1 MDQEIRF
8 KEGLERLEEIV
19 KKMEAD
25 EYELEELLDRF
36 QEGIK
41 LYKILESKLNN
52 IEERIKEITKK
63 DGNEPDEGIFEG
75 KEGDS

>member
-41 LYKILESKLNN
+41 LYKTLESKLNN
-52 IEERIKEITKK
+52 IEERIKEITKN
-63 DGNEPDEGIFEG
+63 GNEPNEDIFEG